1 MKGRPIGTT
10 GIGGKSFQ
18 DREKSAKLRA
28 EVIDS
33 LFLVIADDPRV
44 EQWSE
49 YKKRIVEK
57 LAGTVLPRLNEH
69 SGAEGTPLQIVIS
82 KETAERY
89 AITPN
94 PENSSS

>member
-1 MKGRPIGTT
+1 MARPKGST

-18 DREKSAKLRA
+18 DREKSARLRN

-33 LFLVIADDPRV
+33 LFLVISDDPRV
-44 EQWSE
+44 EQWSD

-69 SGAEGTPLQIVIS
+69 SGEDGNPIQITGVDIVV
-82 KETAERY
+82 RR
-89 AITPN
+89 
-94 PENSSS
+94 